1 MTKTPEKTVAPLT
14 EERLSRR
21 RRLAEL
27 TKRSDQ
33 LYESLKAL
41 SPEREDIVISEMELG
56 VQARELADI
65 MGVSVGRIYKIRDIG
80 LARR

>member
-1 MTKTPEKTVAPLT
+1 MAKSSEKVVAPMT
-14 EERLSRR
+14 EERLANR

-27 TKRSDQ
+27 TRRSDQ
-33 LYESLKAL
+33 LYEALKAL
-41 SPEREDIVISEMELG
+41 SPEREDIVINEMNLG

-65 MGVSVGRIYKIRDIG
+65 MGVSVGRVYKIRDIG